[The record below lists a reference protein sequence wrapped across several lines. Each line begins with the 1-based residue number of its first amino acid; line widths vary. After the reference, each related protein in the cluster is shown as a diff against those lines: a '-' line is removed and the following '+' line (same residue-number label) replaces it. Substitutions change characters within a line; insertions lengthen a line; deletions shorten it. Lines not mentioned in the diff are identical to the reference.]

1 MRKMVTVTISLCAA
15 LMVSAAHAQIA
26 VEEAWIR
33 ATPPGAT
40 TAAGY
45 LIIRADSADRLLSVT
60 SPAAER
66 VEPHI
71 TVHEG
76 DVARMREVKGYDVPA
91 NGTLELKP
99 GGAHLM
105 FINIKAPMK
114 EGMTVP
120 ATLKF
125 QRVGD
130 FKVEF
135 QVHPLVAG
143 GEHHGH

>member
-1 MRKMVTVTISLCAA
+1 MKYLLLLLALAA
-15 LMVSAAHAQIA
+15 TPAAAQIA
-26 VEEAWIR
+26 VEDAWIR
-33 ATPPGAT
+33 ATPPGAK

-45 LIIRADSADRLLSVT
+45 LVIRADAADRLVSVS
-60 SPAAER
+60 SPSAER
-66 VEPHI
+66 VTTHV

-91 NGTLELKP
+91 GGTLELKP

-105 FINIKAPMK
+105 FVNIKAPLK
-114 EGMTVP
+114 EGMSVP

-125 QRVGD
+125 QRLGEV
-130 FKVEF
+130 KVEF
-135 QVHPLVAG
+135 QVRPLAG

>member
-1 MRKMVTVTISLCAA
+1 MKYLLLLLTLAA
-15 LMVSAAHAQIA
+15 TPALAQISI
-26 VEEAWIR
+26 EDAWIR
-33 ATPPGAT
+33 ATPPGAN

-45 LIIRADSADRLLSVT
+45 LIIRADTADRLLSVT

-66 VEPHI
+66 VQTHV

-76 DVARMREVKGYDVPA
+76 DIARMREVKGYEIPA
-91 NGTLELKP
+91 NSTLELKP

-105 FINIKAPMK
+105 FVNLKAPLK

-125 QRVGD
+125 QRLGD
-130 FKVEF
+130 FKIEF
-135 QVHPLVAG
+135 QVRPLAG
-143 GEHHGH
+143 SEHHTGEHPGH